1 MNKCFLTGNLCK
13 DNDVRIIQGTNKKV
27 IRNSIAVK
35 REFKNKNGEYE
46 SDFINI
52 VVYEP
57 SANFMDQYIRKGD
70 KVGITGR
77 WQHRHYTNNYGT
89 ETYVDECVADSIELL
104 AKPQRKSSDQYE
116 PEPTT
121 DNNPFAIEDDDLSDD
136 LPF

>member
-1 MNKCFLTGNLCK
+1 MNKVCLTGNLCK
-13 DNDVRIIQGTNKKV
+13 DNDIRFSQSTNKKV

-35 REFKNKNGEYE
+35 RNFKNQNNEYE

-70 KVGITGR
+70 KVAVTGR
-77 WQHRHYTNNYGT
+77 WQHRHYTNQYGT
-89 ETYVDECVADSIELL
+89 EVYVDECVVDSIELL
-104 AKPQRKSSDQYE
+104 AKPQKQSSNQHA

-121 DNNPFAIEDDDLSDD
+121 DNNPFANEDDLMD